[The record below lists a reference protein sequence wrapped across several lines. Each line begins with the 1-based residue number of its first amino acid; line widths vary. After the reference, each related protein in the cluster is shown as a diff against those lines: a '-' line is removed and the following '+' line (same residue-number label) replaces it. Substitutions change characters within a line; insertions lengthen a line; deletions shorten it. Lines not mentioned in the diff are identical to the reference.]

1 MNVSIILIQ
10 IFQSQACAQKYKPKY
25 EPKYPVK
32 PVGKFWKWDQINFKL
47 LHIMV
52 EKPNLLSI

>member
-10 IFQSQACAQKYKPKY
+10 IIQSQACAQKYKPKY

-32 PVGKFWKWDQINFKL
+32 PVGKF
-47 LHIMV
+47 
-52 EKPNLLSI
+52 